1 MGLFDMFKSE
11 PPKLSP
17 RMALA
22 AGLLY
27 MIASDG
33 QIEEEEIGQLQSVVG
48 GDRALLE
55 SALKYLRGVPF
66 DQFLQAAP
74 GVLNEAQ
81 RLCLLVNACD
91 SLLADGVAA
100 PQEQAMFGR
109 LLSALGMSEEQF
121 GPYFQT
127 IAVKNNRSVFGS

>member
-1 MGLFDMFKSE
+1 M
-11 PPKLSP
+11 
-17 RMALA
+17 
-22 AGLLY
+22 
-27 MIASDG
+27 
-33 QIEEEEIGQLQSVVG
+33 QSVVG
-48 GDRALLE
+48 GDRAMLE
-55 SALKYLRGVPF
+55 GALKYLRAVPF
-66 DQFLQAAP
+66 DQYLQAVPA
-74 GVLNEAQ
+74 VLNDAQ

-127 IAVKNNRSVFGS
+127 IAIKNNRSVFGG